1 MRLIIDI
8 DFLGHPMN
16 PSVTE
21 ESWSAGLGKLI
32 DWFLRSGL
40 LLLLQ

>member
-16 PSVTE
+16 PSVTLKNLDQLDLE
-21 ESWSAGLGKLI
+21 N
-32 DWFLRSGL
+32 
-40 LLLLQ
+40 